1 MTKGRGWFRVLL
13 RLTSI
18 TVNSVLAVRI
28 AMLVLDG
35 TVRGPMVM
43 ATPVL
48 LGLPALLNVVAAVIG
63 LGRASV
69 RHACEQCGYDI
80 RGLRA
85 SRCPECGLSFAP
97 SSD

>member
-1 MTKGRGWFRVLL
+1 M
-13 RLTSI
+13 
-18 TVNSVLAVRI
+18 NSVLVIRM

-43 ATPVL
+43 AAPLL
-48 LGLPALLNVVAAVIG
+48 LGLPALLNAVAAGIG
-63 LGRASV
+63 LSRAGV
-69 RHACEQCGYDI
+69 KHACEQCGYDI

-85 SRCPECGLSFAP
+85 TRCPECGLSFGQ